1 MSHCCAI
8 SNATFMIGR
17 HWEEVQ
23 VEEENEKEEE
33 TGGRWGHEGKAFE
46 QANQSRQKTL

>member
-1 MSHCCAI
+1 MSHCCAM

-23 VEEENEKEEE
+23 VEEEEKEEVGG
-33 TGGRWGHEGKAFE
+33 GGRRRKAFE